1 MHRKISTVG
10 NTKNRKISMGGET
23 TWPNLT
29 SGEGRS
35 QNTLKNP
42 GEMALKPRNN
52 SATVN
57 KLDRITCSK
66 LVWESE
72 RDLKHEIPRM
82 KETVEA
88 HAKNAPESPSKKP
101 IR

>member
-1 MHRKISTVG
+1 
-10 NTKNRKISMGGET
+10 MGGET

-57 KLDRITCSK
+57 KLNRIT
-66 LVWESE
+66 
-72 RDLKHEIPRM
+72 
-82 KETVEA
+82 
-88 HAKNAPESPSKKP
+88 
-101 IR
+101 